1 VERVVHN
8 ALAIDCGCRAIYFV
22 PSANHLRSVRAGLAF
37 SGQADPPLT
46 LLSAMKEIL
55 DFSLI
60 VPPAC
65 EKNQRLLGVN

>member
-1 VERVVHN
+1 
-8 ALAIDCGCRAIYFV
+8 V
-22 PSANHLRSVRAGLAF
+22 PSVNHLPSVRAGLAF
-37 SGQADPPLT
+37 SGEADPPLT
-46 LLSAMKEIL
+46 LLSAMKEIS